1 MSKFVFSEANVVLVS
16 LLCSCVNLAVS
27 LEMGTFPSEISV
39 TFRENFPSQMFH
51 VICHLEYLERG
62 LE

>member
-1 MSKFVFSEANVVLVS
+1 MLKLGFPEANVVLVF
-16 LLCSCVNLAVS
+16 LLRSCVNFAVS
-27 LEMGTFPSEISV
+27 LDMGTFPSEINV